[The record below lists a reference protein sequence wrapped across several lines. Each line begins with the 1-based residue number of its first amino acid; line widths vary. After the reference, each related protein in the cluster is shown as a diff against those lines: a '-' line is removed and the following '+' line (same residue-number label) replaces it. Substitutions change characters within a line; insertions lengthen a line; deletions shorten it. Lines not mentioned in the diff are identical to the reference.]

1 MNVATFYFQCSLP
14 IENRTLWVGYL
25 MEFGGFMAG
34 SLNKAIIIG
43 RLGTTPELKHT
54 AQGTPVTSF
63 NMATDESYTDK
74 TGNKVEQT
82 EWHRIVVWQRQAE
95 NVCKFLQ
102 KGSLALVEG
111 RLQTRK
117 WQDQQGQDRYTTEIV
132 CSERHVHGLQAGFR
146 AFAPGARW

>member
-1 MNVATFYFQCSLP
+1 
-14 IENRTLWVGYL
+14 
-25 MEFGGFMAG
+25 MAG
-34 SLNKAIIIG
+34 SLNKVFIIG

-54 AQGTPVTSF
+54 AQGTPVTNF

-74 TGNKVEQT
+74 SGNKVEQT

-111 RLQTRK
+111 KLQTRK

-132 CSERHVHGLQAGFR
+132 AQNVTFMDSKHDAERLRQGHGGDGQRSYPEDRQKGSEVPSYDDL
-146 AFAPGARW
+146 PI

>member
-1 MNVATFYFQCSLP
+1 
-14 IENRTLWVGYL
+14 
-25 MEFGGFMAG
+25 MAG

-43 RLGTTPELKHT
+43 RLGTTPELKYT
-54 AQGTPVTSF
+54 AQGTPVTNF
-63 NMATDESYTDK
+63 NIATDESYTDK

-132 CSERHVHGLQAGFR
+132 AQNVTFMDSKQDAERRQ
-146 AFAPGARW
+146 GAQSMDQGQSPYPERREQHREVPPYDDMPNF

>member
-1 MNVATFYFQCSLP
+1 
-14 IENRTLWVGYL
+14 
-25 MEFGGFMAG
+25 MAG

-43 RLGTTPELKHT
+43 RLGTTPELKYT
-54 AQGTPVTSF
+54 ASGVPVTSF

-111 RLQTRK
+111 NPRPVNGRTSRARIDTLRK
-117 WQDQQGQDRYTTEIV
+117 SWPCKSPFYGFE
-132 CSERHVHGLQAGFR
+132 AGF
-146 AFAPGARW
+146 

>member
-1 MNVATFYFQCSLP
+1 
-14 IENRTLWVGYL
+14 
-25 MEFGGFMAG
+25 MAG

-43 RLGTTPELKHT
+43 RLGTTPELKYT
-54 AQGTPVTSF
+54 AQGTPVTNF

-132 CSERHVHGLQAGFR
+132 AQNVTFMDSKQDAERLRQGQGGNYGDSPYPEDRQQGSEMGNDRGDPPF
-146 AFAPGARW
+146 

>member
-1 MNVATFYFQCSLP
+1 MS
-14 IENRTLWVGYL
+14 
-25 MEFGGFMAG
+25 G

-43 RLGTTPELKHT
+43 RLGTTPELKYT

-132 CSERHVHGLQAGFR
+132 AQNVTFMDSKQDSERLREGQGGDDQQVYPKQRQQGSEMPPDDGPPF
-146 AFAPGARW
+146 

>member
-1 MNVATFYFQCSLP
+1 
-14 IENRTLWVGYL
+14 
-25 MEFGGFMAG
+25 MAG
-34 SLNKAIIIG
+34 TLNKVILIG
-43 RLGTTPELKHT
+43 RLGVTPELKYT

-63 NMATDESYTDK
+63 SLATDESYTDK

-132 CSERHVHGLQAGFR
+132 AQQVTFLDSKQDKGQSCQGPGEGGTQYPESRQQGSEAGIDSGDPPF
-146 AFAPGARW
+146 

>member
-1 MNVATFYFQCSLP
+1 
-14 IENRTLWVGYL
+14 
-25 MEFGGFMAG
+25 MAG
-34 SLNKAIIIG
+34 SLNKAVIIG

-54 AQGTPVTSF
+54 GQGTPVTNF

-74 TGNKVEQT
+74 GGQKVEQT

-132 CSERHVHGLQAGFR
+132 AQNVTFLDSKQDAERLRQGQSAAGETPSPYPEPRQQGSEMPPDDGPPF
-146 AFAPGARW
+146 

>member
-1 MNVATFYFQCSLP
+1 
-14 IENRTLWVGYL
+14 
-25 MEFGGFMAG
+25 MAG
-34 SLNKAIIIG
+34 SLNKAVIIG
-43 RLGTTPELKHT
+43 RLGTTPELKYT

-74 TGNKVEQT
+74 NGNKVEQT

-132 CSERHVHGLQAGFR
+132 AQQVTFLDSKQDKGQPWQ
-146 AFAPGARW
+146 APGDGESTDPEPRQQGSEAGRDSDDPPF

>member
-1 MNVATFYFQCSLP
+1 
-14 IENRTLWVGYL
+14 
-25 MEFGGFMAG
+25 MAG

-43 RLGTTPELKHT
+43 RLSTTPELKHT
-54 AQGTPVTSF
+54 AQGTPVTNF

-74 TGNKVEQT
+74 LGTKVEQT

-111 RLQTRK
+111 KLQTRK

-132 CSERHVHGLQAGFR
+132 AQNVTFLDSKQDSDRLRQGQGDAGQSPYPEQRQQGSEVPSYDDL
-146 AFAPGARW
+146 PI

>member
-1 MNVATFYFQCSLP
+1 
-14 IENRTLWVGYL
+14 
-25 MEFGGFMAG
+25 MAG
-34 SLNKAIIIG
+34 TLNKVILID
-43 RLGTTPELKHT
+43 RLGVTPELKST

-63 NMATDESYTDK
+63 SLATDESYTDK

-102 KGSLALVEG
+102 KGSQALIEG

-132 CSERHVHGLQAGFR
+132 AQQVTFLDSKQDKGQPWQGPGEGESPYPETKQHGSEAGIDSGDTPF
-146 AFAPGARW
+146 